1 MVSPV
6 EVVIN
11 AGSGAR
17 NWQEKVA
24 FCQHLQQI
32 YQAAGIEA
40 HIHLARSGREVVEL
54 ARRAAHSEARAVVA
68 GGGDGTINAVAAQLV
83 GTDKV
88 LGVLPLGTFNFFARR
103 LNIPLDLEAAAR
115 NLVEGQLVAA
125 DVGEINGLLF
135 LNNASLGLYP
145 RILRQR
151 EQEYRRW
158 GRSQLIAYLSVLRTL
173 LRPLRPL
180 TLQLKTAAGQS
191 VARHT
196 PLVFVCSNAYQLQEF
211 NLPGSDCTAA
221 GKLAFYITRPVSR
234 WGMLRMALLTYLQ
247 RLKGERDLEVLCLEE
262 AAIHSRRR
270 RLNLAIDGEI
280 HQVHTPLHV
289 RFRRGALRVIAP
301 LPAPIPDEVE
311 AEIPVALTA
320 EPEHAHAPALV

>member
-1 MVSPV
+1 MISPV
-6 EVVIN
+6 EVIIN

-17 NWQEKVA
+17 HGREKEA
-24 FCQHLQQI
+24 FCQYLQQL
-32 YQAAGIEA
+32 YRAAGSVA
-40 HIHLARSGREVVEL
+40 QIHLARSGQEILTL
-54 ARRAAHSEARAVVA
+54 ARRAARGEARAVIA

-83 GTDKV
+83 DTEKA

-103 LNIPLDLEAAAR
+103 LNIPLELEAAAR
-115 NLVEGQLVAA
+115 NLIEGQLVAA
-125 DVGEINGLLF
+125 DVGEVNGLLF

-158 GRSQLIAYLSVLRTL
+158 GRSQWIAYFSVLRTL

-180 TLQLKTAAGQS
+180 TLQMKTADNRFT
-191 VARHT
+191 ARRT

-211 NLPGSDCTAA
+211 NLPGSVCTEE
-221 GKLAFYITRPVSR
+221 GKLTFYLTRPVSR
-234 WGMLRMALLTYLQ
+234 WGMLRMAVLTYLQ
-247 RLKGERDLEVLCLEE
+247 RLKGARDLEVLCLEE
-262 AAIHSRRR
+262 ATIQARRP

-280 HQVHTPLHV
+280 RTVQTPLHV

-301 LPAPIPDEVE
+301 V
-311 AEIPVALTA
+311 PVAA
-320 EPEHAHAPALV
+320 EPETELAVELAAEHAHAPAFV